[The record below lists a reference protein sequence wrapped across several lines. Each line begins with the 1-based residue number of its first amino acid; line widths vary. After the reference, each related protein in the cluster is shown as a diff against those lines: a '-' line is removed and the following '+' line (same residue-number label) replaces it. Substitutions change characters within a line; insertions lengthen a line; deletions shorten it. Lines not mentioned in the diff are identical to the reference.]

1 MRTVIVR
8 LTLLG
13 SVSPLS
19 PVAALLL
26 AASPAPPL
34 VIGADGVL
42 CDLTRTLARD
52 QARVECLIPAGSD
65 PHTLSLRPSDRRNL
79 AQASLVLINGYNLSP
94 SLNSIQSRGPVVAVA
109 EQAVPGSPARDPH
122 VWHDPAN
129 TAAMAGVVAAR
140 LQVLTGSGNVQ
151 RRKSAAVAVL
161 KDLGAWS
168 GRQIQTVPSKHRV
181 LVTEHRAFSP
191 FARRYGV
198 RELPVLDDYATGGV
212 LRPSSLRAITKAIG
226 PSGTKAIFAEALPP
240 SKTLRRISRSSGV
253 PIAPSPLFADGLAP
267 NRSLIQTATANV
279 CTFVKAQGGRCDSA
293 GATALQKRW
302 AAIR

>member
-1 MRTVIVR
+1 MVIIR
-8 LTLLG
+8 ETPSA

-19 PVAALLL
+19 PAAALLL
-26 AASPAPPL
+26 AVSPTPPL

-42 CDLTRTLARD
+42 CDLTRTLARE
-52 QARVECLIPAGSD
+52 QARVECLIPAGAD
-65 PHTLSLRPSDRRNL
+65 PHTLALRPSDRRKL
-79 AQASLVLINGYNLSP
+79 AQANLVLINGYNLTP
-94 SLNSIQSRGPVVAVA
+94 SLKTIQARGPVVAVA

-122 VWHDPAN
+122 VWHDSSN
-129 TAAMAGVVAAR
+129 TVAMAKVVAAR
-140 LQVLTGSGNVQ
+140 LQALTGSGNVQ
-151 RRKSAAVAVL
+151 RRKGAAVAVL
-161 KDLGAWS
+161 NDLGTWS
-168 GRQIQTVPSKHRV
+168 GRQIRTVPQAHRV

-191 FARRYGV
+191 FARRYGIK
-198 RELPVLDDYATGGV
+198 ELPVLDEYATGGV
-212 LRPSSLRAITKAIG
+212 LRPSSLRAITQAIR

-253 PIAPSPLFADGLAP
+253 PIAPSPLYADGLAP

-293 GATALQKRW
+293 GAAALQKRW